1 MKKFTT
7 ILAIVAAFLSTDLQW
22 TVMQTATW
30 VNMIHQSD
38 STASFAEKVVSTI
51 TGEAPCEH
59 CQALAEEQGSERN
72 EMLSLLGK
80 GPLLAP
86 VEGSLFR
93 LTHEGHVLFDLVATI
108 ERTDL
113 ILVSGIDH
121 PPRA

>member
-22 TVMQTATW
+22 SVMQTATW

-38 STASFAEKVVSTI
+38 STASLSAKIVSTI
-51 TGEAPCEH
+51 TGEAPCHH
-59 CQALAEEQGSERN
+59 CEALSEEQGSERN
-72 EMLSLLGK
+72 EILSLLGK

-86 VEGSLFR
+86 VDGSLFR
-93 LTHEGHVLFDLVATI
+93 LTHQGHSLFDLLASV

-113 ILVSGIDH
+113 IFTSGIDH